1 MKLEE
6 ILSIGGKPGLYKLIK
21 ATRQGVL
28 VESLTDGKRMPV
40 SQRAEVSALS
50 DIAIYTY
57 EEEVPLAEIFDKVY
71 DKEKGG
77 LAIDSKTAS
86 TDELK
91 AYMEEILPTFDQERV
106 YASHLK
112 KLFAWYNMLHAKDM
126 LIQEVEDASAAAD
139 ESVKEEEQEGEKEGE
154 KEEK

>member
-57 EEEVPLAEIFDKVY
+57 EEEIPLSEIFDKVY
-71 DKEKGG
+71 DKAEGG
-77 LAIDSKTAS
+77 LAIDAKKAS
-86 TDELK
+86 NEELK
-91 AYMEEILPTFDQERV
+91 AYMEEILPNFDQERV
-106 YASHLK
+106 YPSHLK
-112 KLFAWYNMLHAKDM
+112 KLFTWYNMLHAKDM
-126 LIQEVEDASAAAD
+126 LIQETEDASAEAE
-139 ESVKEEEQEGEKEGE
+139 ESAKEGE
-154 KEEK
+154 

>member
-57 EEEVPLAEIFDKVY
+57 EEEVPLSEIFDKVY
-71 DKEKGG
+71 DKAEGG
-77 LAIDSKTAS
+77 LAIDAKTAS
-86 TDELK
+86 NDELK
-91 AYMEEILPTFDQERV
+91 AYMEEILPNFDQERV
-106 YASHLK
+106 YPSHLK
-112 KLFAWYNMLHAKDM
+112 KLFSWYNMLHAKDM
-126 LIQEVEDASAAAD
+126 LIQETEDASAEAE
-139 ESVKEEEQEGEKEGE
+139 ESAKEGE
-154 KEEK
+154 

>member
-57 EEEVPLAEIFDKVY
+57 EEEVPLSEIFDKVY
-71 DKEKGG
+71 DKAEGG
-77 LAIDSKTAS
+77 LAIDAKKAS
-86 TDELK
+86 NEELK
-91 AYMEEILPTFDQERV
+91 AYMEEILPNFDQERV
-106 YASHLK
+106 YPSHLK
-112 KLFAWYNMLHAKDM
+112 KLFTWYNMLHAKDM
-126 LIQEVEDASAAAD
+126 LIQETEDASAEAE
-139 ESVKEEEQEGEKEGE
+139 ESAKEGE
-154 KEEK
+154 

>member
-28 VESLTDGKRMPV
+28 VESLIDGKRIPV

-57 EEEVPLAEIFDKVY
+57 EEEVPLSEIFDKIY
-71 DKEKGG
+71 DKENGG
-77 LAIDSKTAS
+77 LCLDSKKATAEEMK
-86 TDELK
+86 T
-91 AYMEEILPTFDQERV
+91 YMEEILPNFDQERV
-106 YASHLK
+106 YTSHLK
-112 KLFAWYNMLHAKDM
+112 KLYSWYNMLHAKDM
-126 LIQEVEDASAAAD
+126 LIQEVEDASAQAE
-139 ESVKEEEQEGEKEGE
+139 ESAKEGE
-154 KEEK
+154 

>member
-28 VESLTDGKRMPV
+28 VESLIDGKRMPV

-57 EEEVPLAEIFDKVY
+57 EEEIPLADIFDKVY
-71 DKEKGG
+71 DKEEGG
-77 LAIDSKTAS
+77 LAIDAKKAS
-86 TDELK
+86 TEELK

-106 YASHLK
+106 YPSHLK
-112 KLFAWYNMLHAKDM
+112 KLFTWYNTLHAKDM
-126 LIQEVEDASAAAD
+126 LIQEAEDTSAEAKT
-139 ESVKEEEQEGEKEGE
+139 EEKEGE
-154 KEEK
+154 